1 MLCCPA
7 SDGSGEM
14 LYKILRYIGIPV
26 LYLLFFPKVIGR
38 KNTKIKGRAMIVA
51 NHVSMWDPLFISVV
65 FKRQIFWMGK
75 IELFKN
81 AFARLFFHAV
91 KAFPVRRGEGDLPA
105 IRHAFK
111 LLRDG
116 KLFGIFP
123 EGKRVKTGEM
133 ARFEPGTAMIAL
145 KNDAPVIL
153 VYIKGKYKYFR
164 RMKLIIGEPI
174 RLADYVGSKTD
185 PATVDAASRFL
196 ENKLNDLK
204 NTTF

>member
-1 MLCCPA
+1 
-7 SDGSGEM
+7 M
-14 LYKILRYIGIPV
+14 LYKVLRYIGILV
-26 LYLLFFPKVIGR
+26 IYFLFFPKIIGK
-38 KNTKIKGRAMIVA
+38 KNVNIKGKAIIIA
-51 NHVSMWDPLFISVV
+51 NHISLWDPIFISVV

-75 IELFKN
+75 IELFKSV
-81 AFARLFFHAV
+81 FARMFFHIV

-133 ARFEPGTAMIAL
+133 AKFEPGTAMIAL
-145 KNDAPVIL
+145 KNDAPIIPL
-153 VYIKGKYKYFR
+153 YIKGKYKFFR

-185 PATVDAASRFL
+185 PATVEAASRFL
-196 ENKLNDLK
+196 EEKLNDLK
-204 NTTF
+204 NATF